1 MWQAKFPELDQLL
14 GGGLE
19 RGPRRLCRCRR
30 DRQIDTGR
38 PICRLDRE
46 SRQPAPHCLPL
57 TKAPHTL
64 FARTKGVG
72 IELDEMVEKGSV
84 TIQQIDPA
92 ELSPG
97 EFTHAIREAVDKDI
111 SVLIIDSLNGYLNA
125 MPDERFLIIQL
136 HELLTYLGQQNVATI
151 LIGAHTGLIGSAM
164 QTPIDASY
172 LADAV
177 ILMRYYETRGE
188 VRQAISVIK
197 KRGGTHERTVR
208 DFRLSSDGI
217 IAGPPAPAI
226 SGVC

>member
-1 MWQAKFPELDQLL
+1 MP
-14 GGGLE
+14 
-19 RGPRRLCRCRR
+19 PRPRKPATRAALFVF
-30 DRQIDTGR
+30 D
-38 PICRLDRE
+38 E
-46 SRQPAPHCLPL
+46 S
-57 TKAPHTL
+57 THTL
-64 FARTKGVG
+64 LARTKGVG

-136 HELLTYLGQQNVATI
+136 HELLTYLGQKNVATI

-208 DFRLSSDGI
+208 DFRLSSEGI
-217 IAGPPAPAI
+217 IVGPPLRDFR
-226 SGVC
+226 GVLTGVPIFEPEKGATA